1 MHFESESTS
10 TTSQEPGNRNRQMK
24 QGVKCLIRLIM
35 EIDSKDS
42 AGIRIPPPLYFFLC
56 LGIGLLLEYLFPIH
70 IVSLSLIPKAF
81 VCCTFT
87 LISLYFA
94 VSGFIALIKN
104 KTPFDTAK
112 STVKIVTSGAYRFSR
127 NPLYL
132 SLLTLLFGIAF
143 WMLSLW
149 LFFAVPVLFVLFL
162 FKAVKPEES
171 YLSQKF
177 GKKYLNYSK
186 KVRRWI

>member
-1 MHFESESTS
+1 
-10 TTSQEPGNRNRQMK
+10 
-24 QGVKCLIRLIM
+24 M
-35 EIDSKDS
+35 ENDLKDS
-42 AGIRIPPPLYFFLC
+42 AGIRIPPPLYFFAC
-56 LGIGLLLEYLFPIH
+56 LGFGLLLEYFFPIH
-70 IVSLSLIPKAF
+70 LVSLSLTLRAIIG
-81 VCCTFT
+81 CSFT

-112 STVKIVTSGAYRFSR
+112 STAKIVISGAFRFSR

-132 SLLTLLFGIAF
+132 SLLLLLFGIAF
-143 WMLSLW
+143 SMLSLW
-149 LFFAVPVLFVLFL
+149 LFFTVPILFILFL
-162 FKAVKPEES
+162 FNAVKPEES

-177 GKKYLNYSK
+177 EKEYLDYSA

>member
-1 MHFESESTS
+1 
-10 TTSQEPGNRNRQMK
+10 
-24 QGVKCLIRLIM
+24 M
-35 EIDSKDS
+35 ENDSKDS
-42 AGIRIPPPLYFFLC
+42 AGIRIPPPLYFFAC
-56 LGIGLLLEYLFPIH
+56 LGFGLILEYFFPIH
-70 IVSLSLIPKAF
+70 LLSISLIPRVIGGCALA
-81 VCCTFT
+81 

-112 STVKIVTSGAYRFSR
+112 STVKIVISGAYRFSR

-132 SLLTLLFGIAF
+132 SLLLLLFGIAF
-143 WMLSLW
+143 FKLSLW
-149 LFFAVPVLFVLFL
+149 LFLTVPVLFILFL
-162 FKAVKPEES
+162 FKAVKPEEN

-177 GKKYLNYSK
+177 GKEYLEYSA

>member
-1 MHFESESTS
+1 M
-10 TTSQEPGNRNRQMK
+10 GN
-24 QGVKCLIRLIM
+24 
-35 EIDSKDS
+35 DSKDS
-42 AGIRIPPPLYFFLC
+42 ADIRIPPPLYFFAF
-56 LGIGLLLEYLFPIH
+56 LGFGLMLEYFFPVH
-70 IVSLSLIPKAF
+70 LVSLSLIPRAI
-81 VCCTFT
+81 VGCTFL

-112 STVKIVTSGAYRFSR
+112 ATAKIVKSGAYRFSR

-132 SLLTLLFGIAF
+132 SLLLLLFGIAF
-143 WMLSLW
+143 FTLSLW
-149 LFFAVPVLFVLFL
+149 LFFTIPILFILFL
-162 FKAVKPEES
+162 LNAVKPEES

-177 GKKYLNYSK
+177 GKEYLDYSA